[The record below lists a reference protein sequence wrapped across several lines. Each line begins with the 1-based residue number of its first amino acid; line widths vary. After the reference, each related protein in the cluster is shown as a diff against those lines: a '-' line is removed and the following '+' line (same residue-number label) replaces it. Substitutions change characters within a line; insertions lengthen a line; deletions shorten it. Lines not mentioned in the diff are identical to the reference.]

1 MGRFSTP
8 ERTPPEFAAT
18 AGNQQRRTACL
29 QRVQAVQREI
39 GELCRTV
46 GLSDAEEATVDAF
59 ERAVELARERC
70 AAGERL
76 AEEIQRQEAF
86 CAEAERHAQTERAA
100 LEQASA
106 DERAAMARWLA
117 WFQTHG
123 VMRLCP
129 ARRRFSAP
137 AWMRRM
143 RLASALA
150 KRRDRRR
157 WRRIAA
163 AAGCVRSLLSRPFTP
178 GMMIYVPPRRRG
190 TRWICVVRPIGCATS
205 GDAWKSRFRP

>member
-1 MGRFSTP
+1 MISDCEANDESHRHQRKLSLIHICGAFVWAGFPRRK
-8 ERTPPEFAAT
+8 ERRPEFAAT
-18 AGNQQRRTACL
+18 AERLQQRRTACL

-123 VMRLCP
+123 VDAPLPGEAAVFC
-129 ARRRFSAP
+129 ARVDSA
-137 AWMRRM
+137 RM

-150 KRRDRRR
+150 L
-157 WRRIAA
+157 
-163 AAGCVRSLLSRPFTP
+163 SL
-178 GMMIYVPPRRRG
+178 IH
-190 TRWICVVRPIGCATS
+190 ICKDEKVTVE
-205 GDAWKSRFRP
+205 GDGRYIETHRASSCKKIL

>member
-1 MGRFSTP
+1 MGRFP
-8 ERTPPEFAAT
+8 RRKERRPEFAAT
-18 AGNQQRRTACL
+18 AERLQQRRTACL

-106 DERAAMARWLA
+106 DERAAMAGGW
-117 WFQTHG
+117 HG
-123 VMRLCP
+123 
-129 ARRRFSAP
+129 S
-137 AWMRRM
+137 RRM
-143 RLASALA
+143 A
-150 KRRDRRR
+150 
-157 WRRIAA
+157 
-163 AAGCVRSLLSRPFTP
+163 
-178 GMMIYVPPRRRG
+178 
-190 TRWICVVRPIGCATS
+190 
-205 GDAWKSRFRP
+205 

>member
-1 MGRFSTP
+1 M
-8 ERTPPEFAAT
+8 
-18 AGNQQRRTACL
+18 

-123 VMRLCP
+123 VDAPLPGEAAVFC
-129 ARRRFSAP
+129 ARVDSA
-137 AWMRRM
+137 RM

-150 KRRDRRR
+150 KRRELAALEADR
-157 WRRIAA
+157 AA
-163 AAGCVRSLLSRPFTP
+163 LPECVRSLLSEAF
-178 GMMIYVPPRRRG
+178 Y
-190 TRWICVVRPIGCATS
+190 S
-205 GDAWKSRFRP
+205 GDDDIRAAEAARNALDLCRDCLLYTSPSPRDCS